1 VVQQT
6 NGVPDLTCRCV
17 GRNSTGGGVGMSKV
31 LYLCSCE
38 SSLCRKRV
46 SCTSAVPGVIV
57 RSSCVCRQCH
67 PNLDCRL
74 AVSDIVRCCTRP
86 PCPCPCPSTASAAL
100 LDVRWCASRPCD
112 STRLHSRRQP
122 GSVPNTSSAAPGN
135 TLPSR
140 PTACPSPIGR
150 PEQTRPA
157 SAWRR
162 PEHELSERPCEHWNT
177 PAKSSSIARRLAK
190 QRPRTAASAYPPALF
205 ERCECWHSG
214 SGREGRH
221 GLR

>member
-6 NGVPDLTCRCV
+6 NDVPDPTCRCV

-100 LDVRWCASRPCD
+100 LDVRWCASR
-112 STRLHSRRQP
+112 LHPPAFEKAARQ
-122 GSVPNTSSAAPGN
+122 
-135 TLPSR
+135 R
-140 PTACPSPIGR
+140 P
-150 PEQTRPA
+150 QHKQ
-157 SAWRR
+157 RR
-162 PEHELSERPCEHWNT
+162 PRKHAPQPPHRLSQPDRPPGTDT
-177 PAKSSSIARRLAK
+177 PGQCMAEARA
-190 QRPRTAASAYPPALF
+190 
-205 ERCECWHSG
+205 
-214 SGREGRH
+214 
-221 GLR
+221 